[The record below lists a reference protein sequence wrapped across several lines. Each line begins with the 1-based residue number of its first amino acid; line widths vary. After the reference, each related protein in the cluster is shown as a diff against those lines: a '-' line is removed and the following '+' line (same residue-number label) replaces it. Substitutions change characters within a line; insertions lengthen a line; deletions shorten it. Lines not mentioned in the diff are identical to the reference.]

1 MSSAASEFALSPLE
15 EERFGIRTARV
26 PWMTPN
32 LLPTVTKFCGEN
44 HVKLLIANCRSSERS
59 TIQAMER
66 DGFLWMDTIVCLER
80 DLTRPLPP
88 PGSVTVRSIRPDEE
102 EAVAALATQAF
113 RGYVSHY
120 HADSRLDPSKC
131 DEVYPDWVRRSC
143 RSRDANNEVVVAE
156 ADGAIV
162 GLLILR
168 LSGPQETI
176 SPLAGV
182 LPGTRRQGILSSLAI
197 HVLEWSVAKKAT
209 RTYAMVQLTNVAMQ
223 RAIQRVGFEPSYSYH
238 MFHKWFDR

>member
-1 MSSAASEFALSPLE
+1 MSVATAEFCLSPIE
-15 EERFGIRTARV
+15 EERFGVRTARV
-26 PWMTPN
+26 PWMTLD
-32 LLPTVTKFCGEN
+32 LLPAATRFCGEN
-44 HVKLLIANCRSSERS
+44 QVTLLIANCRSSERS

-88 PGSVTVRSIRPDEE
+88 AGNVTVRAFRPGEE
-102 EAVAALATQAF
+102 EAVAALAAQAF

-143 RSRDANNEVVVAE
+143 RCQDANNEVVLAE

-162 GLLILR
+162 GLVILR

-182 LPGTRRQGILSSLAI
+182 LPGTRRQGILSSLAV